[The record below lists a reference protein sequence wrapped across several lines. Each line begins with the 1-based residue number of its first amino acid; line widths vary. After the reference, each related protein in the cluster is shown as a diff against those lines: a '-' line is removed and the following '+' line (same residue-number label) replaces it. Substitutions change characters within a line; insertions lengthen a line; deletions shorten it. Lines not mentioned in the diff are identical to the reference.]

1 MWIYLL
7 RHGVAEDLRADLAD
21 EDRALTEEGRKKLRA
36 AGAAWRHIVQTPDV
50 VVTSPLLRA
59 RQTAE
64 VFVEAVGAPTERRV
78 DACLSPVAPL
88 RGAVAMLESLLL
100 EGPGSVSL
108 IGHEPHLGCLLG
120 VLLTGQE
127 RLSIPLKKG
136 MLVGLRTSGSTSLV
150 ASLRF
155 CLSQKAAAA
164 IT

>member
-1 MWIYLL
+1 
-7 RHGVAEDLRADLAD
+7 
-21 EDRALTEEGRKKLRA
+21 
-36 AGAAWRHIVQTPDV
+36 
-50 VVTSPLLRA
+50 
-59 RQTAE
+59 
-64 VFVEAVGAPTERRV
+64 
-78 DACLSPVAPL
+78 
-88 RGAVAMLESLLL
+88 MLESLLL
-100 EGPGSVSL
+100 EGTGSVSL

>member
-7 RHGVAEDLRADLAD
+7 RHGVAEDLRAGLDD

-36 AGAAWRHIVQTPDV
+36 AGAAWRQVVPSPGV

-64 VFVEAVGAPTERRV
+64 VYVEATGAPADRRV

-88 RGAVAMLESLLL
+88 RGAVSMLERQLL
-100 EGPGSVSL
+100 GGTDSVTL

-136 MLVGLRTSGSTSLV
+136 MLVGLRTAGSTSLV

-155 CLSQKAAAA
+155 CLSQKAAA
-164 IT
+164 TLT